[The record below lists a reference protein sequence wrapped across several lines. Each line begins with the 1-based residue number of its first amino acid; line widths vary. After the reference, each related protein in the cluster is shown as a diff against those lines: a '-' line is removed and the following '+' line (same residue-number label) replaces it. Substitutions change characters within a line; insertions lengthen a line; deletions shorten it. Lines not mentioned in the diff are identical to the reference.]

1 MQFSQEQV
9 NWYNQVVTVTGQLTH
24 DQAMEALQAAN
35 APQAVAQPAPVA
47 QVAVEQPATV
57 MQGTTTPQN
66 DPLGILSNI
75 ANLAASEEDHA
86 AILTG
91 KPPRAG
97 LAFLRI
103 LSYVE
108 IGVHQGKN
116 TQHAPKPGMI
126 LTVELHHPDHLV
138 EENGIKVPRTLD
150 IRLSKTH
157 SNNSKFPKF
166 FKALARALGNNPAT
180 GQPITH
186 LSQALGMGCLA
197 EIYHNKSDDKVY
209 ANLDLEGSWS
219 FKSSTYVDPQT
230 GQQQTVAIPPLHG
243 KPMLF
248 MMENKAVNDNPEAVK
263 AMWDSIYIPGI
274 RKYKDAQGVEKES
287 SNNRLQEIISKGLEW
302 KTAPIKRV
310 LDSMGCTTDFGLEP
324 ERKPAGTPEQTQAGG
339 IPLSIPAQVQP
350 QAQAATVAQAPVV
363 EQAAPQLAPVAPVE
377 QTAPQLAPA
386 AQAAPVAAP
395 VAQVAPA
402 QQQAIA
408 PASGGMSAESFM
420 QQFAQ

>member
-1 MQFSQEQV
+1 MQFTQAQV
-9 NWYNQVVTVTGQLTH
+9 DWYNEVVTVKGQMTH
-24 DQAMEALQAAN
+24 DQAMAALQAAM
-35 APQAVAQPAPVA
+35 APQAQAAP
-47 QVAVEQPATV
+47 VAVEQPATV

-66 DPLGILSNI
+66 DPLGILANI

-86 AILTG
+86 AILSG

-97 LAFLRI
+97 LAFIRV

-116 TQHAPKPGMI
+116 TTHAPKPGMI

-180 GQPITH
+180 GAPITH
-186 LSQALGMGCLA
+186 LSQAIGMGCLA

-230 GQQQTVAIPPLHG
+230 GQQQTVDIPPLHG

-274 RKYKDAQGVEKES
+274 RKYKDAQGADKEA

-302 KTAPIKRV
+302 KTAPIKRI
-310 LDSMGCTTDFGLEP
+310 LDSLGCVTDFGLEP
-324 ERKPAGTPEQTQAGG
+324 ERTPAGTPEPTQAGG
-339 IPLSIPAQVQP
+339 IPLSIPAQVQQVP
-350 QAQAATVAQAPVV
+350 AQVQAQVPTQAPAVEQAPV
-363 EQAAPQLAPVAPVE
+363 QAAPQLAPV
-377 QTAPQLAPA
+377 QA
-386 AQAAPVAAP
+386 ATVQAAPVAATAPAP
-395 VAQVAPA
+395 VAAP
-402 QQQAIA
+402 QQQPAIQ
-408 PASGGMSAESFM
+408 PAAGGMSAESFM
-420 QQFAQ
+420 QQFAN